1 MPRKNERVPIPDHPL
16 APLPDPS
23 AGVPRFHRR
32 LLPILGLLLLPPYC
46 AELLSQYGG
55 PVTDPVELLVG
66 MLLLAPLYGTIA
78 VLIRE
83 FARRAGRSWPTI
95 LLLAT
100 AFGVVQA
107 GLIDQTLFNHESFN
121 DSPFWDGL
129 PTIIPGLDM
138 DAGQLLTFV
147 GGHVIWSFAAP
158 IAVVEACVPRLA
170 DRPWLGKPGIAVMA
184 ALYLVAALFFYS
196 ELVVAEG
203 YQADPA
209 HLIGAAAVVAAL
221 IVVAFAMPRR
231 RKWHEGRVP
240 PPWSLGLLSLGLF
253 MAGLLVP
260 QSWAGVGITAVAFA
274 VLAGLLGFWSSRAA
288 WTRTHVL
295 AAAGGALVAMA
306 LIAYLVDPLGA
317 SLVAKYVSSSVVL
330 LALLALLA
338 WGWRRTGAWLL
349 RRGAVEQIG
358 AGRDPAG

>member
-1 MPRKNERVPIPDHPL
+1 MPRNDERVPSVDRPL
-16 APLPDPS
+16 ATLSDAS
-23 AGVPRFHRR
+23 AGVPRLRRR
-32 LLPILGLLLLPPYC
+32 LLPVFGLLLLPPYC

-55 PVTDPVELLVG
+55 PVTDPVDLLVG
-66 MLLLAPLYGTIA
+66 LLLMAPLYGAIA

-83 FARRAGRSWPTI
+83 FARRAGRGWPTI

-100 AFGVVQA
+100 AFGIVQA
-107 GLIDQTLFNHESFN
+107 GLIDQTLFIHESVES
-121 DSPFWDGL
+121 SPHWDGL
-129 PTIIPGLDM
+129 PTVIPGLDV
-138 DAGQLLTFV
+138 DAAQLLTFV

-184 ALYLVAALFFYS
+184 ALYLGAALFFYS

-209 HLIGAAAVVAAL
+209 QLIGAAAVVVAL
-221 IVVAFAMPRR
+221 IVAAFAMPRR
-231 RKWHEGRVP
+231 RERHEGRVP
-240 PPWSLGLLSLGLF
+240 PPWLLGLLSVGLL

-260 QSWAGVGITAVAFA
+260 QNWAGVGITTVMYGG
-274 VLAGLLGFWSSRAA
+274 LAGLLGFWSSRAA

-295 AAAGGALVAMA
+295 AAAGGALVTMA
-306 LIAYLVDPLGA
+306 LIAFLVDPLGA

-338 WGWRRTGAWLL
+338 WGWRRTDAWLL
-349 RRGAVEQIG
+349 QRGAAEQAG
-358 AGRDPAG
+358 AGRHPAG